1 MVTQA
6 NTAAAEK
13 SAAEMMKT
21 VKTAWDK
28 VPAGPKKDAALKF
41 YQKAET
47 ALKAHD
53 PEMCIDSLKSAQK
66 ALQ

>member
-1 MVTQA
+1 MHA
-6 NTAAAEK
+6 NTEAAEK

-28 VPAGPKKDAALKF
+28 VPPGPKKDAALKL

-53 PEMCIDSLKSAQK
+53 ADTCIASLKDAQK